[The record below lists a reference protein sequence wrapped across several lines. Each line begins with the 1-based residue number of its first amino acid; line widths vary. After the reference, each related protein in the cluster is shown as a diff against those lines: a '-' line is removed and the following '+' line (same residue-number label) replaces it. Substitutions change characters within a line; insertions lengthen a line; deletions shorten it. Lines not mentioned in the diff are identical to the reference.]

1 MNIINAV
8 EKALALRGG
17 DVGEIETVS
26 AMRREPLRFLGKPG
40 WSIHYSTEAMRTFDP
55 GFVQV
60 EVTDGG
66 EAEVSDII

>member
-17 DVGEIETVS
+17 DVGEIDTVS

-55 GFVQV
+55 GFV
-60 EVTDGG
+60 
-66 EAEVSDII
+66 